1 MKVRAVGVCWVLCV
15 ACGGAPVP
23 GAGDPAG
30 EQAASDPVANPET
43 SESLAKAAPEP
54 APAEAPAAEP
64 APAPP
69 ANEAPV
75 GPPKEPPAADKNAP
89 REVSYRVTPDGLV
102 IEVDGVELRPRAK
115 SIKSKGGF
123 GVEVTLDV
131 TANKLRYLSNPENGP
146 LAFAGNVIR
155 KGEKTHF
162 GDERKGSDAVNIEP
176 GVKKTFTR
184 TYPGK
189 GQQPLWWG
197 EELELEAG
205 LWGVGNDGERR
216 PIKKL
221 FKLKMVAR
229 DGAPPVISPPID

>member
-1 MKVRAVGVCWVLCV
+1 MLCV
-15 ACGGAPVP
+15 ACGAAPGP
-23 GAGDPAG
+23 GASDPAG
-30 EQAASDPVANPET
+30 EQAASDPVANPE
-43 SESLAKAAPEP
+43 SSGALAKTASEPAPSDAPGAEPEP
-54 APAEAPAAEP
+54 APSPS
-64 APAPP
+64 
-69 ANEAPV
+69 APV
-75 GPPKEPPAADKNAP
+75 AAPKEPPAADKNAP
-89 REVSYRVTPDGLV
+89 REVSYRVTPEGLV

-115 SIKSKGGF
+115 SIKVKGGW
-123 GVEVTLDV
+123 GVEVSLDV

-155 KGEKTHF
+155 KGQKTHF
-162 GDERKGSDAVNIEP
+162 GDERNGTDAVNVEP

-205 LWGVGNDGERR
+205 LWGLGNDGERR

-229 DGAPPVISPPID
+229 DGAPAVISPPID